1 MNQNRLTMD
10 KPAPLST
17 SEFVKHHENLLDAIK
32 SPTKAKKYRDQEKAV
47 KTVAKLKKA
56 KGVTK

>member
-1 MNQNRLTMD
+1 MD
-10 KPAPLST
+10 KPIPLST

-47 KTVAKLKKA
+47 KTVAKLKKV